1 MDDFEY
7 YEDELN
13 ETLYEEL
20 EVKKLFDEELEVKR
34 AIFFSSTR
42 SSLYRKVIAQPKGL
56 EQWMMIVGKL
66 SRSSDGRRI
75 QLTDHSKKVIQVLVD
90 YYNETEGL
98 EELKE
103 IGVQAPEHVD
113 SVVSWIS
120 GALTSKQLSAITF
133 KYALKKFRREYG
145 CR

>member
-1 MDDFEY
+1 MDDIEY
-7 YEDELN
+7 YEDRLN
-13 ETLYEEL
+13 EAFWEEL

-42 SSLYRKVIAQPKGL
+42 SSLYRKIIAQPKGL
-56 EQWMMIVGKL
+56 EQWRMIIGKL

-75 QLTDHSKKVIQVLVD
+75 QLTDCSKKVMQVLVD

-98 EELKE
+98 EELQE
-103 IGVQAPEHVD
+103 IGVQAPDHVD
-113 SVVSWIS
+113 SIVSWVS
-120 GALTSKQLSAITF
+120 DALTAKQLSAVTF
-133 KYALKKFRREYG
+133 KFALKKFRREYG